1 MEKQNL
7 VKNNPIIAAVRD
19 VSLIE
24 KAVLSPVETIFL
36 MSGDI
41 FTVEHCVKES
51 RKNNKSIFLHVDLIK
66 GIANDR
72 EGIKYLSKK
81 VKPDGIVSTKNQLI
95 QAAKKEGLLTIQHLF
110 MIDTQA
116 YENGIRN
123 ISNINPDAIE
133 IMPGLMPRV
142 IREFYEKIDCPII
155 TAGLIRH
162 PNEIREAV
170 DAGAHGVAVGAP
182 ELWDLD
188 YKNYLIDES

>member
-1 MEKQNL
+1 MEKKVL

-36 MSGDI
+36 MTGDI
-41 FTVEHCVKES
+41 FSIEHCVEES
-51 RKNNKSIFLHVDLIK
+51 RKYHKSIFLHVDLIK

-72 EGIKYLSKK
+72 EGIKYLSQK

-95 QAAKKEGLLTIQHLF
+95 QAAKKEGLLAIQHLF
-110 MIDTQA
+110 MLDTQA

-123 ISNINPDAIE
+123 VSNVQPDAIE

-142 IREFYEKIDCPII
+142 IREIYEKIDCPII
-155 TAGLIRH
+155 TAGLIKH
-162 PNEIREAV
+162 PKEIKEV
-170 DAGAHGVAVGAP
+170 LEAGAHGVAIGEP
-182 ELWDLD
+182 DLWNLD
-188 YKNYLIDES
+188 SKF

>member
-1 MEKQNL
+1 MEKKVL

-36 MSGDI
+36 MTGDI
-41 FTVEHCVKES
+41 FSIEHCVEES
-51 RKNNKSIFLHVDLIK
+51 RKYHKSIFLHVDLIK

-72 EGIKYLSKK
+72 EGIKYLSQK

-95 QAAKKEGLLTIQHLF
+95 QAAKKEGLLAIQHLF
-110 MIDTQA
+110 MLDTQA

-123 ISNINPDAIE
+123 VSNIQPDAIE

-155 TAGLIRH
+155 TAGLIKH
-162 PNEIREAV
+162 PNEIREAIE
-170 DAGAHGVAVGAP
+170 AGAHGVAIGEP
-182 ELWDLD
+182 ELWNTD
-188 YKNYLIDES
+188 YKSI

>member
-1 MEKQNL
+1 MEKKVL
-7 VKNNPIIAAVRD
+7 VENNPIIAAVRD

-36 MSGDI
+36 MTGDI
-41 FTVEHCVKES
+41 FSIKHCVEES
-51 RKNNKSIFLHVDLIK
+51 RKYHKSIYLHVDLIK

-72 EGIKYLSKK
+72 EGIKYLSQK

-95 QAAKKEGLLTIQHLF
+95 QAAKKEGLLAIQHLF
-110 MIDTQA
+110 MLDTQA

-123 ISNINPDAIE
+123 VSNVQPDAIE

-155 TAGLIRH
+155 TAGLIKH
-162 PNEIREAV
+162 PNEIKEV
-170 DAGAHGVAVGAP
+170 LEAGAHGVAIGEP
-182 ELWDLD
+182 ELWNTD
-188 YKNYLIDES
+188 YKSI